1 MKDDLR
7 KVAILVL
14 LVFSIILDA
23 IELLSNKETRKIGL
37 QLVFNIITWMC
48 VAYLCISFL
57 LFSAPIVVNFGFE
70 VASDIT
76 GIHFLIE

>member
-14 LVFSIILDA
+14 LAFSIILDA

-37 QLVFNIITWMC
+37 QLVFNIFIWMC